1 MQAVR
6 AMLLP
11 NGGGALIARPGRT
24 GHRPV
29 DGRGLENDL
38 APVRGMYTCYSAG
51 GFCSLRTHGIVT
63 CGPTGGIAL
72 ASGESMVTEGLVTR
86 LVGESAPL
94 TWSSEVGMCQ
104 NRLGS
109 FTAC

>member
-1 MQAVR
+1 
-6 AMLLP
+6 MLLP

-51 GFCSLRTHGIVT
+51 GYCSLRTHGIVT

-72 ASGESMVTEGLVTR
+72 ASGGADGDGEAGHETRWRVRAADLV
-86 LVGESAPL
+86 
-94 TWSSEVGMCQ
+94 
-104 NRLGS
+104 
-109 FTAC
+109 